1 MINLKS
7 QFQNASRLQ
16 RDSKSR
22 KAIRLRRIN
31 HKNTWSISKIA
42 LKVSA
47 DASLRVTKVPK
58 FSPDVALGQISAD
71 FERGCFETA
80 SYGLALSCQSQYE
93 HWLNYG

>member
-16 RDSKSR
+16 RDSRSR
-22 KAIRLRRIN
+22 KAIRLMRIN
-31 HKNTWSISKIA
+31 HPSTICRTYGAGRNTWSISRIA

-58 FSPDVALGQISAD
+58 FSPAAEIGPN
-71 FERGCFETA
+71 G
-80 SYGLALSCQSQYE
+80 
-93 HWLNYG
+93 